1 METADYKSALNF
13 AKTHYEN
20 FPVVSFLIPEDLRKH
35 VAIIYWFARTAD
47 DIADEGNL
55 SAEERLKKL
64 NDFEQN
70 FYKTL
75 RGEYESDYEKALH
88 QTIIEKEL
96 SPEHFTDLIK
106 AFKQDVSK
114 TEYENYQEVLDYC
127 RYSANPVGSLILE
140 IHGIKND
147 DAYIYSDRIC
157 TALQITNFLQ
167 DVKPDFE
174 KGRIYLPKDELVR
187 AGITRIMFEENEI
200 NLKFKRLIEY
210 NINRTKL
217 LFDEGRNLLKFL
229 EGRLKYEIKW
239 TILGGEEILRKIREN
254 DYNIFKR
261 PKLTKAD
268 FVKLLLKSLK

>member
-254 DYNIFKR
+254 DYNISKR